1 MGIGRRRSRDDE
13 IEKVCKSVLRI
24 NNNNKSGHT
33 MGKDECDSSLKTDV
47 KQRRKEIRWRL

>member
-47 KQRRKEIRWRL
+47 KQRRKEIR